1 MLKKEVAD
9 KIGVHPVTL
18 SRWLAGD
25 RYPERDKMLIIHEL
39 FGWSVTQ
46 QMLAYEKST
55 SEDPRAYGEALA
67 KHIEPWV
74 ADPETRY

>member
-1 MLKKEVAD
+1 MLKKEVAE

-25 RYPERDKMLIIHEL
+25 RYPERSKMLIIQEL

-46 QMLAYEKST
+46 QMLAYEKSAAAP
-55 SEDPRAYGEALA
+55 EAYGEALA
-67 KHIEPWV
+67 KHIAPWV
-74 ADPETRY
+74 TDPETRY